1 MHIKSNNIE
10 TMIGSETDEAT
21 DELFESLLQKYQE
34 GLEEAM
40 KGSRFIFD
48 SVDLLYN
55 HLQKISLKMIE
66 SLYRDSPR
74 IVKK

>member
-1 MHIKSNNIE
+1 
-10 TMIGSETDEAT
+10 MIGSETDEAI
-21 DELFESLLQKYQE
+21 DELFESLLQKYQK

-48 SVDLLYN
+48 SADLLYN

-66 SLYRDSPR
+66 SSYRDSPR

>member
-1 MHIKSNNIE
+1 MHIKSNNIK
-10 TMIGSETDEAT
+10 TMIGSETDEAI
-21 DELFESLLQKYQE
+21 DELFESLLHKYQE

-48 SVDLLYN
+48 SADLLYN

-66 SLYRDSPR
+66 SSYRDSPR

>member
-66 SLYRDSPR
+66 SSYRDSPR